1 MKTVRLLLITSLVFL
16 ITLSCSSDPLEQ
28 IEDIEEIIENPT
40 NTGGERDSSNSSSS
54 NGANSN
60 NNNPLDG
67 YETYI
72 VESYKRAQQFT
83 DIIWESQGNIP
94 SVKSGSYNAGEH
106 KGMPYSLANEYNKY
120 IGFDVSIKTF
130 MTAVHNKHS
139 LLYTENISSKN
150 SKSSY
155 GIKYQGN
162 SSYCAPYMGTV
173 CSFFVSYVLGQKI
186 PYYTYEYNAIE
197 KLGLVEKIEDQSV
210 NGIQVMDVILESGH
224 VSIITNINR
233 TTSGE
238 IVNLTWTESL
248 NPSMKSTVL
257 SLSGFKGRLDQKKGT
272 IYRFKDWAN
281 SQAYKASEFVATYG
295 ESISDYKYNDDICTF
310 AGDYACFREGD
321 IIVIDYR
328 KGQYTEME
336 LYKDDKLIET
346 IPLSSDAA
354 DYAINLTDRNLTYG
368 TYKARLTNGKSHS
381 NYTYFEI
388 LQANVSFENYD
399 NHQKISFH
407 SENGTPIYIQFCDR
421 TGESFGKYALN
432 NDDILNGY
440 ALVDAKTLL
449 ELYRNRSNFKSD
461 VYVKVFFQGQY
472 GRVTNH
478 FLKTD
483 LK

>member
-1 MKTVRLLLITSLVFL
+1 MKSVRPLLLTSFVFF
-16 ITLSCSSDPLEQ
+16 ITLSCSSDHLDP
-28 IEDIEEIIENPT
+28 IEDIEDFIENST

-54 NGANSN
+54 NGSN
-60 NNNPLDG
+60 GNNNPFDG

-83 DIIWESQGNIP
+83 DIIWESQALIAGA
-94 SVKSGSYNAGEH
+94 YNQGRH

-162 SSYCAPYMGTV
+162 SSYCASYMGTV

-186 PYYTYEYNAIE
+186 PYYTYEYNALE
-197 KLGLVEKIEDQSV
+197 KLGIIEKIEDQSV
-210 NGIQVMDVILESGH
+210 NGIEFMDVILESGH

-233 TTSGE
+233 SQNGE
-238 IVNLTWTESL
+238 IINLTWSESD
-248 NPSMKSTVL
+248 NPFVKSKVMDPL
-257 SLSGFKGRLDQKKGT
+257 EFKNRLDKRKGT

-321 IIVIDYR
+321 LLVINYE
-328 KGQYTEME
+328 KGNYTTME
-336 LYKDDKLIET
+336 LMKNDEIIAKIDLPT
-346 IPLSSDAA
+346 DASSHS
-354 DYAINLTDRNLTYG
+354 INLKDMNLSYG
-368 TYKARLTNGKSHS
+368 MYKARLAGRNGYSD
-381 NYTYFEI
+381 YTHFEI
-388 LQANVSFENYD
+388 IQTNVSFDDYGD
-399 NHQKISFH
+399 NQRISFH
-407 SENGTPIYIQFCDR
+407 SENGKPIYIQFCSR
-421 TGESFGKYALN
+421 IGVSYGKYLLSE
-432 NDDILNGY
+432 NDLDNGY
-440 ALVDAKTLL
+440 AIVDAKSLL
-449 ELYRNRSNFKSD
+449 ELYRNRTFFGDD

-478 FLKTD
+478 FLKTN